1 MNMPLWFSNLLF
13 WSAQVAVLVLVAAL
27 LPRLFQIRQPRV
39 LLAYWR
45 VLLLLTVV
53 LPFVQPWHRVTNTAT
68 VLVLSDSGVIR
79 LPATSTPPVAHWHL
93 PNIQLVAEGVAI
105 TLVAGITLRF
115 ALLVLGLLRLRRLR
129 QTSAPIAASHPSA
142 ATLNHMLA
150 TVRAAA
156 EFRLSSKINSPVT
169 FGMEKPVIL
178 LPEGFSSID
187 SSLQSAIACH
197 ELLHVRRRDWTLHL
211 SEEILR
217 AIFWFHP
224 AIAWLI
230 SRVRL
235 AREQVVDL
243 EVIQLTNAR
252 KPYLEA
258 LLAFTSPRAR
268 FAAIPAPPFLAE
280 RQLVERISL
289 MLKEVHMSRR
299 KLVASLGVISCCLA
313 LVVGLSA
320 WSFPLKRAPLQSLSG
335 DGVVGGISGGIPGGI
350 SGGVTGGVNAGINR
364 GVAGALS
371 ADTTDSVRSAASL
384 DIPDVDTSTIWT
396 DTVKKGPMVRQVRAL
411 GKLVPSKDSADFV
424 AQLTFPTFLTADVK
438 LGQTASVASQGNVM
452 AANGHVS
459 RIDPSTSASTRT
471 VDIAFDAAPK
481 GARAGLE
488 IDGTIDIE
496 NLGIVLQ
503 LGRPV
508 HAAANTE
515 ISVFKIDPNGSDATL
530 VNVKFGRA
538 SVSSIEISAGLKEG
552 DTVILSDMSQFEK
565 AGRIHLTDKTQ
576 APKH

>member
-13 WSAQVAVLVLVAAL
+13 WSVQVAFLVLVAGF

-45 VLLLLTVV
+45 ALLLVTLL
-53 LPFVQPWHRVTNTAT
+53 LPFVQPWHQVTNTAT

-79 LPATSTPPVAHWHL
+79 LPAAPTPAVTHWHS
-93 PNIQLVAEGVAI
+93 PNMQLVAEGVAI
-105 TLVAGITLRF
+105 TLVAGIALRF

-142 ATLNHMLA
+142 AALNQMLVR
-150 TVRAAA
+150 VRALA
-156 EFRLSSKINSPVT
+156 EFRLSSRIDSPVT
-169 FGMEKPVIL
+169 FGVAKPVIL
-178 LPEGFSSID
+178 LPDAFL
-187 SSLQSAIACH
+187 SLDERLQPAIACH
-197 ELLHVRRRDWTLHL
+197 ELLHVRRRDWTHHL

-224 AIAWLI
+224 AFAWLI

-258 LLAFTSPRAR
+258 LLAFTTPRAR
-268 FAAIPAPPFLAE
+268 FTAIPAPPFLAE

-299 KLVASLGVISCCLA
+299 KLIASLAVISCFLA

-320 WSFPLKRAPLQSLSG
+320 RSFPLKRAPLQSVSG
-335 DGVVGGISGGIPGGI
+335 DGIARGISGGIPRGV
-350 SGGVTGGVNAGINR
+350 SGGVAGGTNR
-364 GVAGALS
+364 GVAGALG
-371 ADTTDSVRSAASL
+371 ADATDSARTAAFS
-384 DIPDVDTSTIWT
+384 DVPDVDPSTIWT

-411 GKLVPSKDSADFV
+411 GKLVHSKDSAGFV
-424 AQLTFPTFLTADVK
+424 AQLTFPSFLSADVK
-438 LGQTASVASQGNVM
+438 LGQSASVASRGDAM
-452 AANGHVS
+452 DASGRVS
-459 RIDPSTSASTRT
+459 RIDASTSANTRT
-471 VDIAFDAAPK
+471 VDIAFDTAPK
-481 GARAGLE
+481 GASAGLE
-488 IDGTIDIE
+488 VDGTIDIE
-496 NLGIVLQ
+496 NLGVVLQ
-503 LGRPV
+503 IHRPI
-508 HAAANTE
+508 HATANAE
-515 ISVFKIDPNGSDATL
+515 IPIFKIDPNGRDATL

-538 SVSSIEISAGLKEG
+538 SVNSIEIAAGLKEG
-552 DTVILSDMSQFEK
+552 DSVILSDMSQFEK
-565 AGRIHLTDKTQ
+565 AGHIHLTDKTH
-576 APKH
+576 APER